1 MSESRRSDGSGGSK
15 RAESRSP
22 FQFKASKPDSACY
35 RFVKELHFTPC
46 NECVQVRYAH
56 GTARR
61 SLRKCGSKS
70 KNTERIFTPGD
81 TVDIVWP
88 FASDPN
94 DTAKRNDNWMVWI
107 IVARLRHKT
116 KTMWRRP
123 LGDVLGK
130 LKEYKMVHVWE
141 EVIGH
146 GVLPKGRKLSHSVRC
161 VCVALCGSQKKLWI
175 EEGTF
180 PQQHQLPPQQQQPP
194 MLLPLMPLQWWWPNG
209 CGCMYGNGG
218 SENCGPINIV

>member
-1 MSESRRSDGSGGSK
+1 MSESRRNDGSGGSK

-123 LGDVLGK
+123 LSNVLERLNGY
-130 LKEYKMVHVWE
+130 EIMQAWE

-146 GVLPKGRKLSHSVRC
+146 GVLPKGRKLSRDLNCIC
-161 VCVALCGSQKKLWI
+161 VVPCGSRKLWI
-175 EEGTF
+175 EKDTF
-180 PQQHQLPPQQQQPP
+180 LQQQLLPPLPP
-194 MLLPLMPLQWWWPNG
+194 PPPPLLLSSPPLDCYLYEDDWF
-209 CGCMYGNGG
+209 
-218 SENCGPINIV
+218 IDIV